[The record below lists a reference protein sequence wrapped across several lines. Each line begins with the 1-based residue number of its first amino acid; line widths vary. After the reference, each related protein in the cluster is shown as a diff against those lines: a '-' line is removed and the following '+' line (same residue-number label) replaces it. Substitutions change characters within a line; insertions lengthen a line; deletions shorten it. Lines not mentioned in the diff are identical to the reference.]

1 MLLPAPL
8 AELGLIEIAYKGAFH
23 RFERDAA
30 NGWFYHAHGPSNTNA
45 DANHQHVTNAKLT
58 PIIERALR
66 GFEAARIERRFPAG
80 PNDADYGVNAPEIFI
95 LVYRKPSDPQPLLRY
110 SVGKVAPD
118 QLSRYV
124 LAAGSPEVVT
134 IANFH
139 IDNLLNL
146 INTVTA
152 IIAQTPAADIAPL

>member
-45 DANHQHVTNAKLT
+45 DTNHQHVTNAKLT

-66 GFEAARIERRFPAG
+66 GLEAARIERRFPAG

-95 LVYRKPSDPQPLLRY
+95 LVYRKPSDLQPLLRC